1 MTSVINL
8 NLRWQ
13 ILLTMLL
20 LPFFTH
26 ANQVSAPQSERVPPR
41 TTPLWPV
48 QVPDYK
54 HEDVIDVSSCD
65 AKKYAQHILY
75 YEDRTGKLSIEE
87 ILHQPFT
94 KGKPGVQNMG
104 VTSSVYWFKIT
115 VHNDTDR
122 EIVSFLFDN
131 SLLNNIKLFRRVLT
145 NVEAQRMGE
154 FEMQEL
160 NKEQPFSKRINP
172 YTLPEFRA
180 VHPSGATLTY
190 YFRVE
195 TFTQMLI
202 PIKIMTREQA
212 RIDDNTNAIWQGLY
226 FGVMFIMF
234 FYNLFLFLSVRDRS
248 YLYYIFY
255 VLAVI
260 LVQLNVTGVGYKY
273 I

>member
-1 MTSVINL
+1 
-8 NLRWQ
+8 
-13 ILLTMLL
+13 
-20 LPFFTH
+20 
-26 ANQVSAPQSERVPPR
+26 
-41 TTPLWPV
+41 
-48 QVPDYK
+48 
-54 HEDVIDVSSCD
+54 
-65 AKKYAQHILY
+65 
-75 YEDRTGKLSIEE
+75 
-87 ILHQPFT
+87 
-94 KGKPGVQNMG
+94 
-104 VTSSVYWFKIT
+104 
-115 VHNDTDR
+115 
-122 EIVSFLFDN
+122 
-131 SLLNNIKLFRRVLT
+131 
-145 NVEAQRMGE
+145 
-154 FEMQEL
+154 

-180 VHPSGATLTY
+180 VHPSGTTLTY

-255 VLAVI
+255 VLAVT

-273 I
+273 IWPNYPQLEQMGVFIFPALTAFASILFVTAFLNLKKYSPRSKHVFNLFVALYLLIFTLAFFVDKHIGYNLVNAVALLLAL